1 MKQFDWNSSVDY
13 VDQNTRYMDI
23 LNQHP
28 RQIQFFENWTEYVI
42 RSVKHYCSNY
52 IIPNGKIIYAGVW
65 KGEIYRV
72 FQTLYEDRVMGF
84 DIEKYANDTDV
95 IYGDFRK
102 ISKRYQQPCAIFFNG
117 LGHWARNKK
126 SKQAGLKFAVDNL
139 VEGGL
144 YFDNYH
150 GTPFKTLHPQLKYID
165 TYRDKHTNTNSV
177 GIILFKKI
185 NPELVS

>member
-1 MKQFDWNSSVDY
+1 MRQLDLNSSIDY
-13 VDQNTRYMDI
+13 VDQNARYMDA

-28 RQIQFFENWTEYVI
+28 RQIQFFENWTQYVI
-42 RSVKHYCSNY
+42 RAVKHYCSKHTV
-52 IIPNGKIIYAGVW
+52 PNGKIIYAGVW

-72 FQTLYEDRVMGF
+72 FQTLYEGRVIGF
-84 DIEKYANDTDV
+84 DIEKYSNDTDV

-102 ISKRYQQPCAIFFNG
+102 ISKRHQQACAIFFNG
-117 LGHWARNKK
+117 LGHWDRNKK
-126 SKQAGLKFAVDNL
+126 SKQAGLNFAVSNL

-150 GTPFKTLHPQLKYID
+150 NTPFKTIHPQLKYID
-165 TYRDKHTNTNSV
+165 TYQNNSRGYSDV